1 MADIKYTA
9 PRCKFSVEGGHIV
22 TDGSVRNKV
31 TGTSVAGILGC
42 SPWSTPFQVACAL
55 LGLGREDISKKPEVL
70 VGQALESEIIK
81 YAGKT
86 YGQYG
91 LFMSADEVYEK
102 REGDHDAWESDF
114 VDNVFAGHVDGIV
127 MREEPIL
134 DKKSGFPI
142 LTEDGKPRTRGVNYI
157 LEVKT
162 SRNYDSW
169 LNGVPEYYYWQVAL
183 YNEFIAKQD
192 KAYVLLGMTS
202 EATMKDVNS
211 WVANEK
217 TVGMFEMDIDRAE
230 VQEKMEY
237 IRQWYNEY
245 IVKGITPEH
254 DPTNPKDVALYDHL
268 VNITQD
274 VGDIA
279 NLIDQL
285 AEVDGRIL
293 EFEAEQKSLYEFRDS
308 LKDRIKEYQTVHRIS
323 EIESTSGDYI
333 SQMTER
339 PYTKWNEAQMKKDG
353 IDVDKYKTVTMSK
366 YVSIRKKG
374 NKK

>member
-1 MADIKYTA
+1 MTDIKYTA

-22 TDGSVRNKV
+22 TDRSVRNKV

-42 SPWSTPFQVACAL
+42 SPFTTPFQVACAL

-70 VGQALESEIIK
+70 VGQALEAEIIK
-81 YAGKT
+81 YAGEK

-114 VDNVFAGHVDGIV
+114 NDNVFAGHVDGIV
-127 MREEPIL
+127 MR
-134 DKKSGFPI
+134 D
-142 LTEDGKPRTRGVNYI
+142 DANYI

-169 LNGVPEYYYWQVAL
+169 VNGVPEYYYWQVAL
-183 YNEFIAKQD
+183 YNEFITKQD
-192 KAYVLLGMTS
+192 KAYVVLGMTS

-245 IVKGITPEH
+245 IVNGVTPEH

-279 NLIDQL
+279 DLIDQL
-285 AEVDGRIL
+285 AQVDGRIL